1 MYILNRNEE
10 IVAILSGNADDSGC
24 HFFNS
29 TLTLEINKGASL
41 VFEVDTTESDI
52 VQHIKEENMVV
63 VNDGETFR
71 LLIIKEVSDVHDS
84 DYIKEVYCEDASIEL
99 IDEVITEEVSGK
111 VEMGIVL
118 ADLLEGTRWSI
129 GEVDNTYIRNVNSEF
144 KLKSVL
150 NGIQSL
156 AKQYDAEIDFT
167 VEFAGNRIVKRKVNM
182 KKSFGRALGK
192 RFEFGKD
199 VTSIKR
205 TVNTSDIKTA
215 IIPFGKP
222 NEETGE
228 SLTIQGISW
237 ATPTNPMNKPL
248 GQIYL
253 EDTEATALWGYKGID
268 SNKRPRWVAITF
280 EECEDANE
288 LLSLAHLQ
296 LNRFNKPKISYEAN
310 VIDLFRMTGDD
321 SYSFEK
327 VGLGDLVNV
336 IDHNFAPALALSSRV
351 VKLELDLNDTSN
363 SVVTL
368 GTIVESIVDKDLK
381 TQIEELNVKV
391 GAVAST
397 VDLSDIEDR
406 LDSLESETGTGHWE
420 QIQEV
425 NNLLFGNGVGYHYMS
440 EDNGI
445 WVFDKPANQ
454 NPTKAVALK
463 GGMIGLAKYD
473 SQKQVWNVGTFI
485 DGNSVNASMI
495 TTGTLKADRIEA
507 GALTVK
513 HFNQELKSII
523 NSVGNKPSRE
533 EVTTSIQ
540 TAVDNITLSVKSTY
554 ATKSETESAKTSAIT
569 ESKKYSDIKKGE
581 AISEAVQ
588 SSNSYTNEKKAEA
601 ISEAVT
607 DANEY
612 SDAKKDE
619 AVAEAGK
626 DAQAKA
632 DAVKTI
638 LTKQIELKAEKT
650 DVYTKSQTYSKSET
664 DSKIQVAK
672 ESIELSVSGTYETK
686 SNVENKVSTAKSE
699 AILSAVS
706 TSKSYADT
714 KKAEA
719 ITQAGKDAD
728 SKVATAKTELNGKI
742 DLKASKTDVYTK
754 TETYTKAQT
763 DSAIKIAKDSIELG
777 VKNTYETKTNVEN
790 KISNAVN
797 NVQVGGTNFATDT
810 NKGVTGWNWGLQ
822 TGGKTITEVTE
833 NGIRCCKIVRDAV
846 ASTGWSYISY
856 NKIGRNKYLPNR
868 KYTVSFEVKSSVPT
882 TFYCAFTE
890 GNGLNRMDTTNTKAT
905 VSEANKWTKLN
916 FTVTMKDTLPSSTSQ
931 VLYLSGM
938 DSGTGVTYIFRN
950 LIITEGTKASSWSPA
965 PEDVDLA
972 IDKKANA
979 VDVYK
984 KSEVYTRTETDSAI
998 KVAKDSINLG
1008 VSNTYE
1014 TKTNVENKITSVSN
1028 SLTGKIDAIQVG
1040 GRNLAKNSM
1049 IVVFGGTLDKGD
1061 YISSGTLISTVNGTS
1076 QGFRFDSQS
1085 IYEAN
1090 QQYVLSFCIQKQ
1102 SGTINQLGMTH
1113 NGKSHKDIKVVCDGV
1128 SKGDFS
1134 QANTSVGAIM
1144 NDGNVHKIEVYF
1156 TTSSDIPAD
1165 SGVAY
1170 TYIQLNKATG
1180 TPCSAKITKFKL
1192 EKGTKA
1198 TDWSPAPEDIN
1209 SAIDK
1214 KANSTDVYT
1223 KTETYTKAQTD
1234 SAIKVAK
1241 DEINL
1246 GVKNTYETKSNV
1258 ETKVNT
1264 TKTELNTKIDG
1275 IQVGGKNILRCSNF
1289 KNNNTSYGWNNFSG
1303 KVVDGYLGE
1312 KAVNID
1318 NSTATSGY
1326 IDRLGQIIHQNSG
1339 NKMMEA
1345 SQWYTLSFYAKGSGT
1360 VRSHI
1365 YPSIIDASVKGFAD
1379 NNEMLLAD
1387 NGHLDWKLTNEWVR
1401 HTYTFKTKAS
1411 IPSVAQNLLFRVLF
1425 ASNVFICMPQLEMG
1439 TKASAYTIA
1448 PEDVQESIDLK
1459 ANTADV
1465 YKKTETYTKSETDS
1479 KIKVAKD
1486 NIELG
1491 VKNTYETKTNVET
1504 KVNNAVNNIQVGGR
1518 NLILNSALNGNK
1530 NWTGTVTI
1538 DTSKKYENCNSLKY
1552 TGTASSYSS
1561 STPAKVGD
1569 VFTISLKSFVGTSG
1583 GNLPLIIFEEYKD
1596 NTTTR
1601 IKYQETTVSST
1612 LNSWQPYTKTWT
1624 VKNSETTNVRIRIY
1638 NRTASYNFWVSQPK
1652 LERGTKATDW
1662 SPAPEDV
1669 DSAIGTKANS
1679 NDVYKKTEVY
1689 TKAETNSQINVAKD
1703 SITNTVSKSYLS
1715 KSDATNT
1722 YATKSSLTQTTNN
1735 ITAKFEASG
1744 GYNLLQNSGFKTG
1757 DISRWWIHQH
1767 NSPTGSCGVLNSSAT
1782 WGFPDSSVNC
1792 CQIKM
1797 TNQSGKEYGIAQNA
1811 STTTGKRYTIS
1822 LYYAGHRVS
1831 SANIIVR
1838 SSDGK
1843 WVANKSF
1850 NPSAKTGGNSNI
1862 SNWGSI
1868 SLTFTATQPSHTI
1881 NLVLNSAEND
1891 GYFWIAKP
1899 QIVEGEVALP
1909 YSPHPNEIY
1918 TGSTVID
1925 ASGVTINNGAIK
1937 VKNNAGTTVLE
1948 GDSAGN
1954 LTLNGTIRSESS
1966 SGRYV
1971 SLNSGGVTFKDSRK
1985 SEEVL
1990 RMATSY
1996 HTNRDINGVTVA
2008 LPQYGDFLG
2017 FKHIAKPSL
2026 ENGWNSNDTTYN
2038 FMDLW
2043 STDYNDS
2050 GGFKF
2055 YKGINVFAPTYYNQR
2070 IRFRNGSSQYLHEI
2084 TPNITWNSL
2093 GGLMGIYGDN
2103 GAVLGYKSADALNA
2117 RIVVT
2122 EENHPG
2128 TDDVIKSWGHWNC
2141 SGYIVHN
2148 ATFRGNHENSYSN
2161 TVARAYSKT
2170 SGIEAEEKQV
2180 RFNFENVQIKEGR
2193 AVLSVPKRYAGIN
2206 NGYVVS
2212 SIVKKGKGD
2221 VWVAEEQE
2229 NRFTIEAD
2237 ADIKVNVEI
2246 IIKMSEVASY
2256 SVRTTPE
2263 NARCFDTSTGQ
2274 LIEK

>member
-41 VFEVDTTESDI
+41 VFEVDTAESDI

-71 LLIIKEVSDVHDS
+71 LLIIKEVSDIHDS

-129 GEVDNTYIRNVNSEF
+129 GEVDNTYIRNVNPEF

-228 SLTIQGISW
+228 ALTIQGISW

-253 EDTEATALWGYKGID
+253 EDAEATALWGYKGID

-327 VGLGDLVNV
+327 VGLGDLVNI

-391 GAVAST
+391 GAVASN

-406 LDSLESETGTGHWE
+406 LDSLESETGTGQWE

-495 TTGTLKADRIEA
+495 NTGTLKADRIEA
-507 GALTVK
+507 GSLTVK

-523 NSVGNKPSRE
+523 NSVGDKPSRE

-588 SSNSYTNEKKAEA
+588 SSNSYADEKKA
-601 ISEAVT
+601 EAVT

-763 DSAIKIAKDSIELG
+763 DSAIKIAKDEINLG
-777 VKNTYETKTNVEN
+777 VKNTYETKSNVEN
-790 KISNAVN
+790 KISTAVN

-810 NKGVTGWNWGLQ
+810 NKGVTGWNWSLQ
-822 TGGKTITEVTE
+822 TGGKAITEVTE
-833 NGIRCCKIVRDAV
+833 NGIRCCKIVRDTV

-856 NKIGRNKYLPNR
+856 NRIGRNKYLPSR

-931 VLYLSGM
+931 VLYLNGM

-950 LIITEGTKASSWSPA
+950 LIITEGTKASS
-965 PEDVDLA
+965 
-972 IDKKANA
+972 
-979 VDVYK
+979 
-984 KSEVYTRTETDSAI
+984 
-998 KVAKDSINLG
+998 
-1008 VSNTYE
+1008 
-1014 TKTNVENKITSVSN
+1014 
-1028 SLTGKIDAIQVG
+1028 
-1040 GRNLAKNSM
+1040 
-1049 IVVFGGTLDKGD
+1049 
-1061 YISSGTLISTVNGTS
+1061 
-1076 QGFRFDSQS
+1076 
-1085 IYEAN
+1085 
-1090 QQYVLSFCIQKQ
+1090 
-1102 SGTINQLGMTH
+1102 
-1113 NGKSHKDIKVVCDGV
+1113 
-1128 SKGDFS
+1128 
-1134 QANTSVGAIM
+1134 
-1144 NDGNVHKIEVYF
+1144 
-1156 TTSSDIPAD
+1156 
-1165 SGVAY
+1165 
-1170 TYIQLNKATG
+1170 
-1180 TPCSAKITKFKL
+1180 
-1192 EKGTKA
+1192 
-1198 TDWSPAPEDIN
+1198 WSPAPEDIN

-1246 GVKNTYETKSNV
+1246 GVKNTYETK
-1258 ETKVNT
+1258 
-1264 TKTELNTKIDG
+1264 
-1275 IQVGGKNILRCSNF
+1275 
-1289 KNNNTSYGWNNFSG
+1289 
-1303 KVVDGYLGE
+1303 
-1312 KAVNID
+1312 
-1318 NSTATSGY
+1318 
-1326 IDRLGQIIHQNSG
+1326 
-1339 NKMMEA
+1339 
-1345 SQWYTLSFYAKGSGT
+1345 
-1360 VRSHI
+1360 
-1365 YPSIIDASVKGFAD
+1365 
-1379 NNEMLLAD
+1379 
-1387 NGHLDWKLTNEWVR
+1387 
-1401 HTYTFKTKAS
+1401 
-1411 IPSVAQNLLFRVLF
+1411 
-1425 ASNVFICMPQLEMG
+1425 
-1439 TKASAYTIA
+1439 
-1448 PEDVQESIDLK
+1448 
-1459 ANTADV
+1459 
-1465 YKKTETYTKSETDS
+1465 
-1479 KIKVAKD
+1479 
-1486 NIELG
+1486 
-1491 VKNTYETKTNVET
+1491 TNVES

-1601 IKYQETTVSST
+1601 INYQETTVSST

-1662 SPAPEDV
+1662 TPAPEDV

-1703 SITNTVSKSYLS
+1703 SITNTVSQSYLS

-1722 YATKSSLTQTTNN
+1722 YATKSSLTQTANN

-1767 NSPTGSCGVLNSSAT
+1767 NSPTGSYGVLNSSAT

-1797 TNQSGKEYGIAQNA
+1797 TNQSGKEYGIAQNV
-1811 STTTGKRYTIS
+1811 STTTGKKYTIS

-1838 SSDGK
+1838 NSDGK

-1909 YSPHPNEIY
+1909 YSPHPHEIY

-1966 SGRYV
+1966 SGRHV

-2026 ENGWNSNDTTYN
+2026 ENGWNSSDTTYN

-2103 GAVLGYKSADALNA
+2103 GAVLGYKSGDNLNA

-2128 TDDVIKSWGHWNC
+2128 TADVIKSWGHWNC

-2161 TVARAYSKT
+2161 SVARAYSKT